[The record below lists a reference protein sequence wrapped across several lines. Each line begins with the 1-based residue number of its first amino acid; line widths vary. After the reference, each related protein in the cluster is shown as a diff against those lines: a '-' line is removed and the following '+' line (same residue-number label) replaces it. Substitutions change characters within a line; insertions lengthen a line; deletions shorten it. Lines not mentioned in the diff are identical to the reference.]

1 MVIFHSYVNVYQR
14 VIGNHQEE
22 ATFSQNSD
30 FFKFS
35 RSSDSGGWCAWLTY
49 QTNMAHVFAN
59 SARAGCAPL
68 VFVKVIWESQNWK
81 NWMMNWMGKCSPETP
96 TIQFIIQFHGKTHGK
111 NMVKTHGEPT
121 HGFPVFRFSQQNF
134 HRSTPRIPS
143 SADLGCQRQPR
154 CWARERA
161 HFDVEKPMVSLY
173 GNPNYFYSGF
183 SWIFHM
189 EVSVYWRL
197 PLGDWT

>member
-1 MVIFHSYVNVYQR
+1 MIS
-14 VIGNHQEE
+14 
-22 ATFSQNSD
+22 SNSPD
-30 FFKFS
+30 PAILGVDVHGSLTKPT
-35 RSSDSGGWCAWLTY
+35 WL
-49 QTNMAHVFAN
+49 MVFAN

-173 GNPNYFYSGF
+173 GNRIYFYSGF